1 MLDIAFMAAVL
12 PFVVSVHCDLL
23 TAGEANESGIRLPL
37 NLVHMC
43 IPPPVSAFIA
53 AVEFF
58 FAARNLYD
66 IPSTMLTLQDA
77 RPGSLYRFSG
87 DNSHRM
93 TPQMGLDG
101 VDVDIEHIG
110 NRADGGS
117 LFAQCNDCF
126 LLICC
131 HGVFSFLSCR
141 HRDGAQLVLR
151 EIQW

>member
-1 MLDIAFMAAVL
+1 MLDIASVTAVL

-23 TAGEANESGIRLPL
+23 TAGEADESSVGLTL
-37 NLVHMC
+37 NLVHMR
-43 IPPPVSAFIA
+43 IPPSVTAFVV
-53 AVEFF
+53 AVELF
-58 FAARNLYD
+58 FAAGNLHD
-66 IPSTMLTLQDA
+66 IPSTMLALQDA
-77 RPGSLYRFSG
+77 RSGFLYRFSG